1 MATVAPAAAPL
12 RARRGD
18 GVPRALIRLPGL
30 RAARLRAFLTQE
42 QLAERSGV
50 SVFSIS
56 RLEQGERPATIPT
69 VQKLATALGVEPR
82 ELTEPPAG

>member
-1 MATVAPAAAPL
+1 M
-12 RARRGD
+12 
-18 GVPRALIRLPGL
+18 PRALIRLPGL

-69 VQKLATALGVEPR
+69 IQRLAAALGVEPR
-82 ELTEPPAG
+82 QLTEPPAPAG

>member
-1 MATVAPAAAPL
+1 MATVASAAAPL

-69 VQKLATALGVEPR
+69 IQKLAVALGVEPR